1 VWRRVSLL
9 WLLFAGTAAVMVA
22 AAAVLALSPA
32 AIHSAITTDELI
44 GLLAGLAAML
54 VADLLFL
61 HRALAPL
68 RRVTTLM
75 GSVDL
80 MRPGTRIGEVRWA
93 CREFGLVAEAF
104 DAMLARLEAER
115 LESSRR
121 ALAAREGERLR
132 VARELHDEL
141 GQTLT
146 ATALRAE
153 NALTDTGA
161 RSEALGEIVEALQQS
176 LSEVRRIARE
186 LRPEALDDLGLVNA
200 LIALCTRISSGGGP
214 RIDRAFAPDLPALG
228 PEADLVIYRVAQEA
242 LTNALRHAN
251 PRRVTIALAAR
262 DNDVVLTVR
271 DDGDGLPHPLEEG
284 VGIAGM
290 HERAL
295 LIGAL
300 LELRSAHARG
310 VEVRLTVPTPGLAA

>member
-1 VWRRVSLL
+1 
-9 WLLFAGTAAVMVA
+9 LLFTGTAAVMIA
-22 AAAVLALSPA
+22 AAGVLALSPA
-32 AIHSAITTDELI
+32 TIHRAITTDELI
-44 GLLAGLAAML
+44 GLLAGLATML

-75 GSVDL
+75 SSVDL
-80 MRPGTRIGEVRWA
+80 SRPGTRIGEVRWA

-115 LESSRR
+115 LEASRR

-153 NALTDTGA
+153 SVLANTGTQA
-161 RSEALGEIVEALQQS
+161 QALGEIVEALQQS

-186 LRPEALDDLGLVNA
+186 LRPEALDDLGLINA

-214 RIDRAFAPDLPALG
+214 WIDRSFAPDLPTLG

-251 PRRVTIALAAR
+251 PRRVTVELGR
-262 DNDVVLTVR
+262 DNERVVLAVR
-271 DDGDGLPHPLEEG
+271 DDGGGLPDPLREG
-284 VGIAGM
+284 AGVAGM
-290 HERAL
+290 RERAL
-295 LIGAL
+295 LVGAQ
-300 LELRSAHARG
+300 LEIRG
-310 VEVRLTVPTPGLAA
+310 APGGGAEVRLAVPAPGVGT

>member
-1 VWRRVSLL
+1 
-9 WLLFAGTAAVMVA
+9 MIA
-22 AAAVLALSPA
+22 AAAVLAFSPA
-32 AIHSAITTDELI
+32 AIHAATTTDELV

-54 VADLLFL
+54 VVDLLFL

-80 MRPGTRIGEVRWA
+80 SRPGTRIGDVRWA

-115 LESSRR
+115 LETSRR

-153 NALTDTGA
+153 SALANTGTRA
-161 RSEALGEIVEALQQS
+161 EALGEIVEALQQS

-200 LIALCTRISSGGGP
+200 LIALCTRVSSSGGP
-214 RIDRAFAPDLPALG
+214 WIDRTFAPDLPALG
-228 PEADLVIYRVAQEA
+228 SEADLVIYRVAQEA
-242 LTNALRHAN
+242 LTNALRHAS
-251 PRRVTIALAAR
+251 PRRVTVALALHDER
-262 DNDVVLTVR
+262 VVLSVR
-271 DDGDGLPHPLEEG
+271 DDGKGLPTPLEEG
-284 VGIAGM
+284 AGVAGM
-290 HERAL
+290 RERAML
-295 LIGAL
+295 VNARLDF
-300 LELRSAHARG
+300 RSAPG
-310 VEVRLTVPTPGLAA
+310 GGSEVRLSVPAPGIGA